1 MNTRSMHTRLVA
13 LEVVAAAVLLPGA
26 MMMPA
31 LAADPV
37 VASNAASD
45 AAPPVMP
52 EDASTPTAPGN
63 DTEDQK
69 VTVRIKI
76 ALAGDN
82 SLSAQAHEVS
92 VATNQQ
98 AVVLRGSVLP
108 GEKDRI
114 ESLAEQYAGTRQV
127 VDQLLVRD
135 M

>member
-1 MNTRSMHTRLVA
+1 MNTRSLHTRFFGLG
-13 LEVVAAAVLLPGA
+13 VVAAAVLLPGA

-31 LAADPV
+31 LAADPL

-45 AAPPVMP
+45 AAPPVLP

-63 DTEDQK
+63 DTDDQK
-69 VTVRIKI
+69 VTAQIKI
-76 ALAGDN
+76 ALAGDE
-82 SLSAQAHEVS
+82 SLSPQAHEVS

-108 GEKDRI
+108 GEKDRV
-114 ESLAEQYAGTRQV
+114 ESLAGQYAGARQV
-127 VDQLLVRD
+127 IDQLLVRD